1 MLTFNQAKLHFIDH
15 CKFEKKL
22 SSKTIKSY
30 LTDLNQ
36 FAAFLQ
42 RSKFPLDLLKIS
54 KNEIREY
61 LEFISHLEAS
71 SVKRKVATLKV
82 LFNYLEFEDI
92 IENNPLRKMRIK
104 IKNSLKVPVS
114 LNLNEIKIIFKHA
127 YYKLGLR
134 KKSNTQYFNT
144 LRDIVVLELLFATGA
159 RVSEISN
166 LLCRDI
172 NLYSGEIIIKGKGRK
187 ERIAQIC
194 DGNILK
200 MLLKYKELITEKN
213 ESGHFLR
220 NRLNNRLSEQSIRNI
235 VKDLSKHLI
244 INKNVTPHT
253 FRHSFAT
260 LLLEKD
266 VDIKYI
272 QVLLGHSSI
281 VTTQR
286 YTHVNKEK
294 QKRILEEKHPRKD
307 IELFNLAIQ

>member
-1 MLTFNQAKLHFIDH
+1 MHTFNQAKLHFIDH

-36 FAAFLQ
+36 FNNFLKTNKY
-42 RSKFPLDLLKIS
+42 SLNFLKIS

-61 LEFISHLEAS
+61 LEFISHLEPS
-71 SVKRKVATLKV
+71 SVKRKVASIKV
-82 LFNYLEFEDI
+82 MFNYLEFEDL
-92 IENNPLRKMRIK
+92 IEFNPLRKMRIK
-104 IKNSLKVPVS
+104 IKNSLKVPIS
-114 LNLNEIKIIFKHA
+114 LNLNEINTIFKQA
-127 YYKLGLR
+127 YNKLEYKEPNKTQLFYNLR
-134 KKSNTQYFNT
+134 N
-144 LRDIVVLELLFATGA
+144 IIVLELLFATGA

-166 LLCRDI
+166 LLFQDI

-194 DGNILK
+194 DKNILK
-200 MLLKYKELITEKN
+200 MLVNYKELITVNKDT
-213 ESGHFLR
+213 GHFLR

-235 VKDLSKHLI
+235 IKGLSRHLI
-244 INKNVTPHT
+244 INKKVTPHT

-307 IELFNLAIQ
+307 LKLFNIAI